1 MKQKL
6 NGIMIIMIRKLV
18 LMKKAL
24 KILLTIVF
32 IVSSIFAVNK
42 LVNNIFSNS
51 LFFVALAFTSF
62 AMHLFAWVAPK
73 TFFNLCWKITN
84 LMPDNFDYD
93 TGYSK
98 LEMWDIVL
106 LITSI
111 LLLGISFL
119 FK

>member
-1 MKQKL
+1 
-6 NGIMIIMIRKLV
+6 
-18 LMKKAL
+18 MKKVL

-42 LVNNIFSNS
+42 LVNNIFHDS

-62 AMHLFAWVAPK
+62 AMHLFAWIAPK
-73 TFFNLCWKITN
+73 TFFDLCWKITN
-84 LMPDNFDYD
+84 TMPDNFDYD
-93 TGYSK
+93 TSYSK
-98 LEMWDIVL
+98 LEMCDIGL